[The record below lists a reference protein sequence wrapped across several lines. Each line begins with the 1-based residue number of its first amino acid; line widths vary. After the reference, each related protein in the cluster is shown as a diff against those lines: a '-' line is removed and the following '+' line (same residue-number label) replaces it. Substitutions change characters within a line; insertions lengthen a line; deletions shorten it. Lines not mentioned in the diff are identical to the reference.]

1 MKKRGYTIENLE
13 ELLDNLPYEIWL
25 KNKEGKH
32 IYINKLGAENIG
44 LSKEDIIGKTDHELR
59 PKCMADKCLETDRDL
74 IEGKIDRYSKEEG
87 CNNFNGV
94 SYNVNKF
101 ILNKDEE
108 IILGGIAEE
117 ISLNKSIQDITE
129 HIMVDNSNFNDLK
142 TKYNTFLKDKL
153 KSLNLVLNS
162 INIDIFLYGEDRTF
176 NFYMSADDSICI
188 FNNNSKIILNDD
200 FKKKILNEKKYFH
213 TSKYKEFIELNN
225 NYKDGLI
232 SKIYAIE
239 VADNIYTLINIQ
251 YKNEESIKYKDDVS
265 ITEILKKISILILQ
279 LENENNAYTPDIG
292 IEEAIKFENIKS
304 SFIANISHEFKTPI
318 NIIVS
323 VVRLFI
329 AIDKGEF
336 KSISK
341 EKYIDYLNMLKQ
353 NSYRLLRLVNNIVD
367 TSKIENNF
375 YKLRLGN
382 YNIIKLVED
391 ITMSISNYFSE
402 NNRKI
407 IFDTDEEEVILCCDP
422 DKIEKVILNLLSNAL
437 KFSEP
442 GSDINV
448 DISTNFEEN
457 KVYISVKNKGDLISE
472 EYANKIFGQ
481 FIQGENILSRRAE
494 GSGIGLYLA
503 KHFMQMHKGD
513 IWINL
518 ENKECTEFV
527 LSIPIDVIY
536 KEEPLHEEVYN
547 INENKII
554 EKCNIEFSDIYE

>member
-44 LSKEDIIGKTDHELR
+44 LSKDDIIGKTDHELR

-74 IEGKIDRYSKEEG
+74 IEGRIDRYSKEEG

-117 ISLNKSIQDITE
+117 ISLNKSIQEITE
-129 HIMVDNSNFNDLK
+129 HIMVDNSNFNDLN

-176 NFYMSADDSICI
+176 NFYVSADDSICI

-279 LENENNAYTPDIG
+279 LENENNAYASDIG

-407 IFDTDEEEVILCCDP
+407 IFDTDEEEVILACDP

-442 GSDINV
+442 GSDINI

>member
-1 MKKRGYTIENLE
+1 
-13 ELLDNLPYEIWL
+13 
-25 KNKEGKH
+25 
-32 IYINKLGAENIG
+32 
-44 LSKEDIIGKTDHELR
+44 
-59 PKCMADKCLETDRDL
+59 MADKCLETDRDL
-74 IEGKIDRYSKEEG
+74 IEGRIDRYSKEEG

-117 ISLNKSIQDITE
+117 ISLNKSIQEITE
-129 HIMVDNSNFNDLK
+129 HIMVDSSNFNDLK
-142 TKYNTFLKDKL
+142 TKYNIFLKDKL

-200 FKKKILNEKKYFH
+200 FKKKFLNENKYFH

-232 SKIYAIE
+232 SKMYAIE

-251 YKNEESIKYKDDVS
+251 YINEESIKYKDHVS

-279 LENENNAYTPDIG
+279 LENENNAYAPDIG

-442 GSDINV
+442 GSDINL

-518 ENKECTEFV
+518 DNKECTEFI
-527 LSIPIDVIY
+527 LSMPIDVIY
-536 KEEPLHEEVYN
+536 KEESIHEEVYN
-547 INENKII
+547 IDENKII

>member
-279 LENENNAYTPDIG
+279 LENENNAYAPDIG

-341 EKYIDYLNMLKQ
+341 EKHIDYLNMLKQ